1 MVRFLIDLL
10 TTNNIIYHDLLIL
23 NFPYLT
29 IQKQPLTDTLEKR
42 RSWDSKLSQKKPLII
57 KKISLR
63 STSEEIHY

>member
-29 IQKQPLTDTLEKR
+29 IQNQPLTGTLEKR
-42 RSWDSKLSQKKPLII
+42 RSWDSKLSQKNPLSSR
-57 KKISLR
+57 KYL
-63 STSEEIHY
+63 